1 MENYLI
7 KFKKK
12 HGFSD
17 EECKR
22 YLNTDIMFDIDTD
35 IPSDALEQWDEYK
48 KKNGYIS
55 FVKWTGIDNGY
66 TPKDIDTSGMDDLKS
81 ELTII
86 VKNFERSFDKLF
98 APFYSD
104 DSDLDDSDFMFDDE
118 NDFEEEN

>member
-81 ELTII
+81 ELTSI

-98 APFYSD
+98 APFYND
-104 DSDLDDSDFMFDDE
+104 DSDLDSFPDNIDE
-118 NDFEEEN
+118 E